1 MNIYLEKVKVGM
13 FILPHITKSNPRDK
27 QQTSRTAETIPV
39 GNKHQTPNKQDSR
52 NYTSRKQDKK
62 NYKMEF

>member
-13 FILPHITKSNPRDK
+13 FILPHITKSNPRNK
-27 QQTSRTAETIPV
+27 QQTNMTAETIPV
-39 GNKHQTPNKQDSR
+39 GNKIKR
-52 NYTSRKQDKK
+52 

>member
-27 QQTSRTAETIPV
+27 QQTNRTAETIPV
-39 GNKHQTPNKQDSR
+39 GNKMKR
-52 NYTSRKQDKK
+52 